1 METETLNDKMGI
13 EESET
18 LVNPLAHMPS
28 NRKPELVVHTLAH
41 TLAKTKSETLGKTH
55 NPGHCGRRDTEEA
68 EVETEK
74 FADTLGAV
82 PTEALFEKLGGRLAV
97 V

>member
-28 NRKPELVVHTLAH
+28 NRKPELVVLT
-41 TLAKTKSETLGKTH
+41 
-55 NPGHCGRRDTEEA
+55 P
-68 EVETEK
+68 
-74 FADTLGAV
+74 
-82 PTEALFEKLGGRLAV
+82 
-97 V
+97 

>member
-1 METETLNDKMGI
+1 MESETLNHKMGI

-18 LVNPLAHMPS
+18 LANPLAHIPS
-28 NRKPELVVHTLAH
+28 KRKPELVVHTLAH

-55 NPGHCGRRDTEEA
+55 NPRHCARRDTEEA
-68 EVETEK
+68 GVQTET

-82 PTEALFEKLGGRLAV
+82 
-97 V
+97 